1 MQGISPG
8 ITTKDAKIKMFDL
21 NLVEL
26 PKLKRIDG
34 ATRLYETPTG
44 EKYPSVTTVL
54 GATEDKSGLFEWKK
68 RVGEEE
74 AARVSRRATTRG
86 TALHSLWEKLVLN
99 EEFDREEARQKHL
112 MNFHMYEQIEQVLKD
127 DVNNIKCSE
136 GSLFS
141 HKLKIAGSVDLI
153 ADYKGKPS
161 IIDFK
166 TSGKPKRKEWISGY
180 FKQTCLYSLML
191 FELTGIKCK
200 DLVVMIAIED
210 NNEAQVFTDK
220 VENWIESS
228 IKTVRYYH
236 SNF

>member
-1 MQGISPG
+1 
-8 ITTKDAKIKMFDL
+8 MFDL

-112 MNFHMYEQIEQVLKD
+112 MNFHMYEQIERILKD

-180 FKQTCLYSLML
+180 FLQTALYSYMYW
-191 FELTGIKCK
+191 EMMQ
-200 DLVVMIAIED
+200 DMHAQLVVMIAVEQD
-210 NNEAQVFTDK
+210 NMPAVFTDNASK
-220 VENWIESS
+220 WIDVARQRV
-228 IKTVRYYH
+228 KQYH
-236 SNF
+236 SMNS

>member
-1 MQGISPG
+1 
-8 ITTKDAKIKMFDL
+8 MFEH

-26 PKLKRIDG
+26 PKLRRIDG
-34 ATRLYETPTG
+34 AVRLYETPTG

-54 GATEDKSGLFEWKK
+54 GATEDKSGLEEWKK

-74 AARVSRRATTRG
+74 AARVSKRASTRG

-112 MNFHMYEQIEQVLKD
+112 MNFHMYEQLERVLKD

-141 HKLKIAGSVDLI
+141 HKLKVAGSVDLI

-166 TSGKPKRKEWISGY
+166 TSAKPKRKEWISGY
-180 FKQTCLYSLML
+180 FLQTALYSYMYW
-191 FELTGIKCK
+191 EMMQ
-200 DLVVMIAIED
+200 DMHSQLVVMIAVEQD
-210 NNEAQVFTDK
+210 NMPAVFTDNASK
-220 VENWIESS
+220 WIDLARQRV
-228 IKTVRYYH
+228 KQYH
-236 SNF
+236 SMNI

>member
-1 MQGISPG
+1 M
-8 ITTKDAKIKMFDL
+8 KDVKINMFDL

-112 MNFHMYEQIEQVLKD
+112 MNFHMYEQIERILKD

-180 FKQTCLYSLML
+180 FLQTALYSYMYW
-191 FELTGIKCK
+191 EMMQ
-200 DLVVMIAIED
+200 DMHAQLVIMIAVEQD
-210 NNEAQVFTDK
+210 NMPAVFTDNASK
-220 VENWIESS
+220 WIDAARQRV
-228 IKTVRYYH
+228 KQYH
-236 SNF
+236 SMNT

>member
-1 MQGISPG
+1 
-8 ITTKDAKIKMFDL
+8 MFNL

-54 GATEDKSGLFEWKK
+54 GATSDKTGLYEWKK

-99 EEFDREEARQKHL
+99 EEFDREAVRQKHL
-112 MNFHMYEQIEQVLKD
+112 MNFHMYEQIEKVLLD
-127 DVNNIKCSE
+127 NVNNIKSSE

-141 HKLKIAGSVDLI
+141 HKLKVAGSVDLI

-166 TSGKPKRKEWISGY
+166 TSGKEKRKEWISGY
-180 FKQTCLYSLML
+180 FLQTAMYSYMYW
-191 FELTGIKCK
+191 EMMQ
-200 DLVVMIAIED
+200 DMHAQLVVMIAVED
-210 NNEAQVFTDK
+210 SNEAQVFT
-220 VENWIESS
+220 ENASKWIDQARNLC
-228 IKTVRYYH
+228 KQYH
-236 SNF
+236 LMIS